1 MVEKSLVLTSFI
13 ALTNGQFVA
22 PCIIIFS
29 HSYICLTF
37 GMTKTIMY
45 RSFHWAF
52 GCIFNTRIWMGGNRG
67 IEVWFR
73 RNVCIFPLHINL
85 MATNFSLFSARPGR
99 PPKRSPSIHAS
110 PETLEK
116 LKKCR
121 VDGDYPFDPRL
132 YGKYIS
138 YHFIPANN
146 AQSTP
151 LKNELTAYC
160 KNKRNKSSTIKR
172 YCIHL
177 KSVVQY
183 LFVS

>member
-1 MVEKSLVLTSFI
+1 MDNLLHLVLLSSLIHTS
-13 ALTNGQFVA
+13 VW
-22 PCIIIFS
+22 
-29 HSYICLTF
+29 LTF

-52 GCIFNTRIWMGGNRG
+52 GCIFNTRIWMGGNHG